1 MHGFKQQEMQ
11 GKVAKNTFAASVSQ
25 LAIAL
30 GADGKTAIKIGE
42 YLDSQI
48 KSIRDGEGD
57 ASSTDLPADLNDKL
71 DIIGNVLNMVN
82 IVINMAS
89 PVITLEGEEI
99 RGMNKV
105 RQEFFDAMGEDS
117 SKVLVL
123 NTEES
128 EVLRGILNSILQK
141 TNTLSVIQHSLLN
154 QL

>member
-1 MHGFKQQEMQ
+1 
-11 GKVAKNTFAASVSQ
+11 
-25 LAIAL
+25 L

-57 ASSTDLPADLNDKL
+57 AGSTDLPADLTDKL
-71 DIIGNVLNMVN
+71 DIIGKVLNMVN

-141 TNTLSVIQHSLLN
+141 TNTLSVIQHSLIEDGQKSFEKVREEIIRN
-154 QL
+154 

>member
-1 MHGFKQQEMQ
+1 
-11 GKVAKNTFAASVSQ
+11 
-25 LAIAL
+25 L

-57 ASSTDLPADLNDKL
+57 AGSTDLPADLTDKL
-71 DIIGNVLNMVN
+71 DIIGKVLNMVN

-128 EVLRGILNSILQK
+128 EVLRSILNSILQK
-141 TNTLSVIQHSLLN
+141 TNTLRVIQNSLIEDGQKSFEKVREEIIRN
-154 QL
+154 